1 MLRAED
7 NVRITRVG
15 PGTPMGNLQRRYWI
29 PAALSS
35 ELPEPDGAPIRV
47 RLLGEDL
54 VAYRETS
61 GAVALVDAFC
71 PHRRAPMFF
80 GRNEENG
87 LRCVYHGWKF
97 DHTGACVDMPSEPP
111 GSLFKTKVTIKAYPT
126 WEGGG
131 LIWTYM
137 GPPEHQPPVPD
148 YEFTRAPASH
158 RYVSKTYED
167 CNWLQA
173 LEGGLD
179 TSHSSFAHNEAI
191 HDKSYLRSQDTAPK
205 LEVYRTDYGYTYAGI
220 RTIGEQSYVR
230 AYHFVMPAQQ
240 MRGRV
245 TSRKGT
251 HIDEHPTI
259 NGHIWVP
266 IDDTSCWVY
275 NWMYSYTP
283 EIPLEHEYC
292 EALEAQYGRGQD
304 DLIPGTFRLKRN
316 LSNDYMIDRNLQ
328 KTKTFT
334 GITGVNTQD
343 MALQEGM
350 GPIVDRS
357 KEHLGTS
364 DRAII
369 VMRQLLI
376 EAMNDVEGG
385 RAVRGTDPRTYSH
398 VRAVDLVVPPSPD
411 WREALKDE
419 LVARF

>member
-1 MLRAED
+1 MLKPAD
-7 NVRITRVG
+7 NERIVRVG

-29 PAALSS
+29 PCALSS
-35 ELPEPDGAPIRV
+35 ELPEADGPPIRV

-54 VAYRETS
+54 VAFRDS
-61 GAVALVDAFC
+61 DGAVGLVEAFC

-80 GRNEENG
+80 GRNEQGG

-97 DHTGACVDMPSEPP
+97 DRAGACVDMPSEPP
-111 GSLFKTKVTIKAYPT
+111 DSMFKSKVTIGSYPT

-131 LIWTYM
+131 LVWTYM
-137 GPPEHQPPVPD
+137 GPPEHRPAVPD
-148 YEFTRAPASH
+148 YEFTRAPATH
-158 RYVSKTYED
+158 RQVSKTYEE

-179 TSHSSFAHNEAI
+179 TSHSSFAHNLDI
-191 HDKSYLRSQDTAPK
+191 HDKSYLRTQDTAPK

-220 RTIGEQSYVR
+220 RKLDDKHYVR
-230 AYHFVMPAQQ
+230 AYHYVMPAQQ

-245 TSRKGT
+245 TSRKGA
-251 HIDEHPTI
+251 HVDDHPTI

-266 IDDTSCWVY
+266 IDDETTWVY

-283 EIPLEHEYC
+283 EIPITEEYAIGLET
-292 EALEAQYGRGQD
+292 QYGRGPD
-304 DLIPGTFRLKRN
+304 DLIPGTFQLKRN
-316 LSNDYMIDRNLQ
+316 LRNDYQIDRELQ
-328 KTKTFT
+328 RTKTFT

-350 GPIVDRS
+350 GRIVDRS

-369 VMRQLLI
+369 VMRQLLL
-376 EAMNDVEGG
+376 EAIADLEAG
-385 RAVRGTDPRTYSH
+385 RAIRGTDPETYSR
-398 VRAVDLVVPPSPD
+398 VRAVDLVIPPAPD

-419 LVARF
+419 LVAKF

>member
-1 MLRAED
+1 MLKPAD
-7 NVRITRVG
+7 NERIVRVG

-29 PAALSS
+29 PCALSS
-35 ELPEPDGAPIRV
+35 ELPEADGPPIRV

-54 VAYRETS
+54 VAFRDS
-61 GAVALVDAFC
+61 DGAVGLVEAFC

-80 GRNEENG
+80 GRNEQGG

-97 DHTGACVDMPSEPP
+97 DRAGACVDMPSEPP
-111 GSLFKTKVTIKAYPT
+111 DSMFKSKVTIGSYPT

-131 LIWTYM
+131 LVWTYM
-137 GPPEHQPPVPD
+137 GPPEHRPAVPD
-148 YEFTRAPASH
+148 YEFTRAPATH
-158 RYVSKTYED
+158 RQVSKTYEE

-179 TSHSSFAHNEAI
+179 TSHSSFAHNLDI
-191 HDKSYLRSQDTAPK
+191 HDKSYLRTQDTAPK

-220 RTIGEQSYVR
+220 RKLDDKHYVR
-230 AYHFVMPAQQ
+230 AYQYVMPAQQ

-245 TSRKGT
+245 TSRKGS
-251 HIDEHPTI
+251 HVDDHPTI
-259 NGHIWVP
+259 NGHIWVA
-266 IDDTSCWVY
+266 IDDETTWVY

-283 EIPLEHEYC
+283 EIPITEEYAIGLET
-292 EALEAQYGRGQD
+292 QYGRGPD
-304 DLIPGTFRLKRN
+304 DLIPGTFQLKRN
-316 LSNDYMIDRNLQ
+316 LRNDYQIDRELQ
-328 KTKTFT
+328 RTKTFT

-350 GPIVDRS
+350 GRIVDRS

-369 VMRQLLI
+369 VMRQLLL
-376 EAMNDVEGG
+376 EAMTDLEAG
-385 RAVRGTDPRTYSH
+385 RPIRGTDPETYSR
-398 VRAVDLVVPPSPD
+398 VRAVDLVIPPAPD

-419 LVARF
+419 LVAKF

>member
-1 MLRAED
+1 MLKPQD
-7 NVRITRVG
+7 NERIARVS
-15 PGTPMGNLQRRYWI
+15 PNTPMGALQRRYWI
-29 PAALSS
+29 PCALSS
-35 ELPEPDGAPIRV
+35 EVSERDGAPLRV

-54 VAYRETS
+54 VAFRDSAGTV
-61 GAVALVDAFC
+61 GLVDAFC

-80 GRNEENG
+80 ARNEDCG

-97 DHTGACVDMPSEPP
+97 DTDGKCVDMPSEPP
-111 GSLFKTKVTIKAYPT
+111 DSLFKSKVTIASYPT

-131 LIWTYM
+131 IVWAYL
-137 GPPEHQPPVPD
+137 GPPEHRPAVPD
-148 YEFTRAPASH
+148 YEFTRAPATHS
-158 RYVSKTYED
+158 YVSKTFEE

-179 TSHSSFAHNEAI
+179 TSHSSFAHNNNIGEAE
-191 HDKSYLRSQDTAPK
+191 YLRAKDTAPR

-220 RTIGEQSYVR
+220 RKVEEKQYVR
-230 AYHFVMPAQQ
+230 AYHYVMPAQQ

-245 TSRKGT
+245 TSRNGQN
-251 HIDEHPTI
+251 IDPHPTI

-266 IDDTSCWVY
+266 IDDETTFVY

-283 EIPLEHEYC
+283 DIPIAHDYAV
-292 EALEAQYGRGQD
+292 ALETQYGRGPD
-304 DLIPGTFRLKRN
+304 DIVPGTFALKRN
-316 LSNDYMIDRNLQ
+316 RRNDYLIDRELQ
-328 KTKTFT
+328 RTKTFT

-357 KEHLGTS
+357 KEYLGTS

-369 VMRQLLI
+369 AMRQLLM
-376 EAMNDVEGG
+376 EAMTDVEAGK
-385 RAVRGTDPRTYSH
+385 APRGVDARTYSH
-398 VRAVDLVVPPSPD
+398 VRAVDLVIPAAPD
-411 WREALKDE
+411 WREALKSE

>member
-1 MLRAED
+1 MLKPAD
-7 NVRITRVG
+7 NERIVRVG

-29 PAALSS
+29 PCALSS
-35 ELPEPDGAPIRV
+35 ELPEPDGPPVRV

-54 VAYRETS
+54 VAFRDS
-61 GAVALVDAFC
+61 DGAVGLVEAFC

-80 GRNEENG
+80 GRNEQGG

-97 DHTGACVDMPSEPP
+97 DRAGACVDMPSEPP
-111 GSLFKTKVTIKAYPT
+111 DSMFKSKVAIGSYPT

-131 LIWTYM
+131 LVWTYM
-137 GPPEHQPPVPD
+137 GPPEHRPAVPD
-148 YEFTRAPASH
+148 YEFTRAPATH
-158 RYVSKTYED
+158 RQVSKTYEE

-179 TSHSSFAHNEAI
+179 TSHSSFAHNLDI
-191 HDKSYLRSQDTAPK
+191 HDKSYLRTQDTAPK

-220 RTIGEQSYVR
+220 RKVDDKQYVR
-230 AYHFVMPAQQ
+230 AYHYVMPAQQ

-245 TSRKGT
+245 TSRKGAYV
-251 HIDEHPTI
+251 DDHPTI

-266 IDDTSCWVY
+266 IDDETTWVY

-283 EIPLEHEYC
+283 DIPITEEYAIGLET
-292 EALEAQYGRGQD
+292 QYGRGPD
-304 DLIPGTFRLKRN
+304 DLIPGTFQLKRN
-316 LSNDYMIDRNLQ
+316 LRNDYEIDRELQ
-328 KTKTFT
+328 RTKTFT

-350 GPIVDRS
+350 GRIVDRS

-369 VMRQLLI
+369 VMRQLLL
-376 EAMNDVEGG
+376 EAMVDLEAG
-385 RAVRGTDPRTYSH
+385 RSIRGTDPHSYSR
-398 VRAVDLVVPPSPD
+398 VRAVDLVIPPAPD

-419 LVARF
+419 LVAKF